1 MFIQK
6 CREMLSIRCR
16 DSERLKT
23 AKKVCIDGLKLR
35 RVDASKCVAQVY
47 RYLDGIYMSVKCL
60 YRNDEDLSSVYM
72 DNLNCVTAILRYC
85 EDLEYRL
92 VWIWNGQKEVEWPMV

>member
-1 MFIQK
+1 MK
-6 CREMLSIRCR
+6 
-16 DSERLKT
+16 
-23 AKKVCIDGLKLR
+23 

-85 EDLEYRL
+85 EDLKSGL
-92 VWIWNGQKEVEWPMV
+92 VWIWNGQKEVEWQMAWILNRICKPEPNLLKSSQMAAILSKTI